1 MFQSRSKCI
10 RFRVDSF
17 SEVFKTR
24 LTRWPHLKMYL
35 KSLFEFYKNISEDTQ
50 EMPQLRHNRS
60 IRASL
65 MKPQTHTQIKSQQN
79 NCLGTVS
86 RNKRYH
92 AFSVLY
98 CLTFGMHGS
107 RYTGQAEEE
116 YLKRNNYWIASD
128 VQGECILTHLI
139 VQKMSRNSHSHR
151 K

>member
-17 SEVFKTR
+17 SEVVKTR
-24 LTRWPHLKMYL
+24 LTRLPHLKMYL
-35 KSLFEFYKNISEDTQ
+35 KPLFEFYKNISEDTQ
-50 EMPQLRHNRS
+50 EMPQLRNNSS

-79 NCLGTVS
+79 DCLGTVS

-92 AFSVLY
+92 AFSVFVLFDFWHARFPIY
-98 CLTFGMHGS
+98 RTSWRRILD
-107 RYTGQAEEE
+107 
-116 YLKRNNYWIASD
+116 YWIASD
-128 VQGECILTHLI
+128 VQGECILNHLI